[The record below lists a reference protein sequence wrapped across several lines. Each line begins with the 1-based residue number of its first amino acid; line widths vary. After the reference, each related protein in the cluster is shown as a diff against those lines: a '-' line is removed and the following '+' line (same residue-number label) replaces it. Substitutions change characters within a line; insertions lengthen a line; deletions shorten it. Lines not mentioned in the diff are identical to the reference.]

1 MALFKSKVL
10 FDTAMIVIQEL
21 LGLRAMVLA
30 ILQVVEAGDF
40 RFESGLDCGVLLQLR
55 EEDVKLL
62 KLRD

>member
-1 MALFKSKVL
+1 
-10 FDTAMIVIQEL
+10 MIVIQEL